1 MELKSRCTDQIS
13 KSIDQSIEPI
23 DEPIPIVYLIV
34 KCVFTKKSIIL
45 IMDKPQ
51 MWDKVVRVCVCVC
64 KGGIRRERVIR
75 GEKICLTR
83 IIETLAEDEP
93 KSCKK

>member
-1 MELKSRCTDQIS
+1 MSEAKVQIVSTHLKNQKTHFHVFFLFLQVVSSQRLELKSRCTDQIS

-51 MWDKVVRVCVCVC
+51 M
-64 KGGIRRERVIR
+64 
-75 GEKICLTR
+75 
-83 IIETLAEDEP
+83 
-93 KSCKK
+93 

>member
-1 MELKSRCTDQIS
+1 MVFLFLQVVSSQRLELKSRCTDQIS

-51 MWDKVVRVCVCVC
+51 M
-64 KGGIRRERVIR
+64 
-75 GEKICLTR
+75 
-83 IIETLAEDEP
+83 
-93 KSCKK
+93 

>member
-1 MELKSRCTDQIS
+1 MSEAKVQIVSTHVRKSKNASSCFFVFAGCKLTTLTTCKLKADQIS

-23 DEPIPIVYLIV
+23 DEPIPIVCLIM

-51 MWDKVVRVCVCVC
+51 M
-64 KGGIRRERVIR
+64 
-75 GEKICLTR
+75 
-83 IIETLAEDEP
+83 
-93 KSCKK
+93 